1 MLWMLH
7 FRTNQ
12 RLSDHKFACL
22 DHKFACLVERN
33 GVLFDARIKLLISK
47 LMQTVIPAKRTAAV
61 IPTR

>member
-12 RLSDHKFACL
+12 RLS